1 MDAHTLMTEQAIQNY
16 LSNIDF
22 KNGNF
27 SVTQIKSDI
36 QRMIGE
42 IPAVKVKWNA
52 GTQVNEMTGVS
63 ARVETVESIT
73 IGLFLSSLVICS
85 FVDFQSFWNRS

>member
-73 IGLFLSSLVICS
+73 IGFTSGEDANGKPNVRKIEIY
-85 FVDFQSFWNRS
+85 V